1 MNNNILKVVTDV
13 LATVAL
19 VALGAGPVSA
29 ARSSYGAHVYK
40 DSGSVYEYNMVTTP
54 NSKLVVQHNEH
65 SGYGK
70 DSFWKIA
77 SHGHELMDDEGT
89 KETHGKYSYSDSSG
103 SKSEYSFHAS
113 KGKTQERSRS
123 KGGH

>member
-1 MNNNILKVVTDV
+1 MYNKILKSVTAV
-13 LATVAL
+13 LAAGAL
-19 VALGAGPVSA
+19 LALGTGPATA

-40 DSGSVYEYNMVTTP
+40 DSGSVYEYNMVQTP
-54 NSKLVVQHNEH
+54 SSKLIVQYNEH

-70 DSFWKIA
+70 ASSWKGS

-103 SKSEYSFHAS
+103 SKSDYSFHAS
-113 KGKTQERSRS
+113 KGKVQERSRS
-123 KGGH
+123 SGGY